1 MPSLPRLPIVALTF
15 LLAAG
20 CGDDEDGSGSGDGE
34 GGGGGAT
41 TGATTGAPTST
52 STGSADDGSLAALTA
67 PTQTTIRTTWGGLVA
82 PPVTMESYVVDSD
95 RGPLEVLGLE
105 VDVATETL
113 TITTSPQKLGVTY
126 TLTIAAPESPFDGYQ
141 AQFLAADTVE
151 LWATEFDGFTDYR
164 VKARRVT
171 VGEHAVLYVEEGQ
184 FAGDADFTRDAFDD
198 TIFPVEQE
206 LFRDPPDDDGNGRI
220 VLLGLDGR
228 DWYGGY
234 FNPINTYSEAQAK
247 TFGSHSNEMEIIYF
261 NVAYMGGFD
270 PTNVVPHEYLH
281 LLYAEEHGALAEWN
295 WHNEGMAE
303 CAVTA
308 VWGANEQSG
317 QFYVQDPQ
325 EDLRRGK
332 SLVNWEYAN
341 YSQYAQAYV
350 FLSYVAGQLGGLD
363 GYGELFR
370 APGDPRQLEDVLE
383 DRLGWSFSET
393 QLHALAAAWLQ
404 EETGPY
410 GFEGL
415 IELPARP
422 KMAPSAELSLRPFAG
437 AFFGVGEPS
446 VTPVGAGASVLHLGL
461 AADGTRDDA
470 SPFDV
475 PEGVVIALN
484 GRMDPTSATGESSGV
499 LEPPPAPDGGATPR
513 SLTRD
518 RSWLHAP
525 PLPPSHPGL
534 RRFRELTRVAR

>member
-1 MPSLPRLPIVALTF
+1 MPSLHRLPVVALTL

-20 CGDDEDGSGSGDGE
+20 CGDDEAEDRSGD

-41 TGATTGAPTST
+41 TGVSVGGPTST
-52 STGSADDGSLAALTA
+52 STGSGEDGSLAALTA
-67 PTQTTIRTTWGGLVA
+67 PTQTTIRTTWGGLV
-82 PPVTMESYVVDSD
+82 PPPITMESYVVESD
-95 RGPLEVLGLE
+95 RGALAVVALE
-105 VDVATETL
+105 VDVATRTL
-113 TITTSPQKLGVTY
+113 TVTTAPQKLGVTY
-126 TLTIAAPESPFDGYQ
+126 TLSIAAPESPFDGFQ

-164 VKARRVT
+164 VKAQRVS
-171 VGEHAVLYVEEGQ
+171 VGDHAVLYVEEGL
-184 FAGDADFTRDAFDD
+184 FAGDADFTRDVFDD
-198 TIFPVEQE
+198 VIFPVEQE

-234 FNPINTYSEAQAK
+234 FNPLNTFTEAQAQAY
-247 TFGSHSNEMEIIYF
+247 GSHSNEMEIIYF
-261 NVAYMGGFD
+261 NVAYMGGFNA
-270 PTNVVPHEYLH
+270 TNVVPHEYLH
-281 LLYAEEHGALAEWN
+281 LLYAEEHGALDGWN

-341 YSQYAQAYV
+341 YSQYAQSYV

-363 GYGELFR
+363 GYGELFH
-370 APGDPRQLEDVLE
+370 APGDPRQLEDLLE
-383 DRLGWSFSET
+383 ERLGWSFAET

-404 EETGPY
+404 EEEGPY

-415 IELPARP
+415 IELPGRP
-422 KMAPSAELSLRPFAG
+422 QLAPSAELSLRPFAG
-437 AFFGVGEPS
+437 AFFGVGEPA
-446 VTPVGAGASVLHLGL
+446 VTPVGAGASVLHVGL
-461 AADGTRDDA
+461 AADGARDDA
-470 SPFDV
+470 SPFEV

-484 GRMDPTSATGESSGV
+484 GRMDPMSSTGESSGV
-499 LEPPPAPDGGATPR
+499 LEAPPAPEGGQAPR
-513 SLTRD
+513 SRIRD

>member
-1 MPSLPRLPIVALTF
+1 MPSPRYLPLAALTL

-20 CGDDEDGSGSGDGE
+20 CGDDEAEDGGGGGE

-41 TGATTGAPTST
+41 TAVTAGPPSASVGA
-52 STGSADDGSLAALTA
+52 ADEGSLAALTA
-67 PTQTTIRTTWGGLVA
+67 PTQTTIRTTWPGLVA
-82 PPVTMESYVVDSD
+82 PPLTMESYVVDSD
-95 RGPLEVLGLE
+95 RGPLAVVGLE
-105 VDVATETL
+105 VDTATGTL
-113 TITTSPQKLGVTY
+113 TVTTTPQKLGVTY
-126 TLTIAAPESPFDGYQ
+126 TLSIAAPDSPFDGYRGE
-141 AQFLAADTVE
+141 FLAADTVE
-151 LWATEFDGFTDYR
+151 LWATEFDGFSDYR
-164 VKARRVT
+164 VKAQRVT
-171 VGEHAVLYVEEGQ
+171 VGDHAVLYVEEGL
-184 FAGDADFTRDAFDD
+184 FAGDADFTRDVFDD

-234 FNPINTYSEAQAK
+234 FNPLNTMTEAEAQGY
-247 TFGSHSNEMEIIYF
+247 GSHSNEMEIIYF
-261 NVAYMGGFD
+261 NVAYMGGFN

-281 LLYAEEHGALAEWN
+281 LLYAEEHGALDGWN

-308 VWGANEQSG
+308 VWGGNEQSE

-363 GYGELFR
+363 GYGDLFH
-370 APGDPRQLEDVLE
+370 APGDPRLLEDLLE
-383 DRLGWSFSET
+383 ERLGASFAET
-393 QLHALAAAWLQ
+393 QLNALAAAWLQ
-404 EETGPY
+404 EESGPY
-410 GFEGL
+410 GFAGL
-415 IELPARP
+415 IDLPGRP
-422 KMAPSAELSLRPFAG
+422 QVAPAAELSLRPFAG
-437 AFFGVGEPS
+437 AFFGVGEP
-446 VTPVGAGASVLHLGL
+446 VVAPVGAGADVLHLGL
-461 AADGTRDDA
+461 GADGARDDA
-470 SPFDV
+470 SPFEV
-475 PEGVVIALN
+475 PDGVVIALN
-484 GRMDPTSATGESSGV
+484 GRMDPSGGAGESSGV
-499 LEPPPAPDGGATPR
+499 LEAPPAPEGGATPR
-513 SLTRD
+513 SLVRD
-518 RSWLHAP
+518 LSWLHAP